1 MFCPYCG
8 TQVADDDLFCWNCGS
23 KIAASPKAPSSG
35 SQSAASRPSAEE
47 GNIPTHASLGGADAS
62 ARPAARQQQSS
73 PRTASPSASSGS
85 GFAGS
90 AAAGRTPASGSA
102 GSQPRRAQAPAESRS
117 SAGTAQAGNA
127 RRSQARPAQ
136 TGNARRASAPAARA
150 GSSGKTGSF
159 YLIDFLVR
167 MFTNKEN
174 VPLIIYLVL
183 NILLIGLITTAML
196 TLPIGWGL
204 LCGFLLY
211 VASVSIALS
220 PIGEALLRYQTGCHK
235 ITDQTVIDR
244 MEPIF
249 REVYTKARQADP
261 SISADVRLF
270 MNDEDCPNAFATG
283 RKTVCITRGLLT
295 LPDELIKATLG
306 HEFGHLSHKDTDRIL
321 VVAIG
326 NLFIEGLYIL
336 FQLGAILAD
345 IIMQIVAAFSGDAN
359 VFVSLMSSIS
369 RFFTLVILAAFMR
382 LWTALGTALCMKTSR
397 GNEFQADEFSVH
409 LGYADGL
416 VHLLQIVGGGPR
428 PKGLFASLASSHPH
442 SDDRIARIREL
453 AETGSARA

>member
-8 TQVADDDLFCWNCGS
+8 TQVADDDMFCWNCGS
-23 KIAASPKAPSSG
+23 KIASAKPSAAPQQSQPAPSSG
-35 SQSAASRPSAEE
+35 QAQERPRMNSPAQSGSREASGGSGFRNAQAAGRTSAQ
-47 GNIPTHASLGGADAS
+47 
-62 ARPAARQQQSS
+62 RPAPRRQSD
-73 PRTASPSASSGS
+73 RGLASDRKEQVSGSASSG
-85 GFAGS
+85 GRQVS
-90 AAAGRTPASGSA
+90 AAADARPEPVRRPAAPSRTPDDPNYDLSTL
-102 GSQPRRAQAPAESRS
+102 PSRKE
-117 SAGTAQAGNA
+117 
-127 RRSQARPAQ
+127 
-136 TGNARRASAPAARA
+136 
-150 GSSGKTGSF
+150 SGKSSF
-159 YLIDFLVR
+159 YLLDFLGR

-174 VPLIIYLVL
+174 IPLIIYLIL
-183 NILLIGLITTAML
+183 NILLIGLIVTAFL

-211 VASVSIALS
+211 IASVSIALS
-220 PIGEALLRYQTGCHK
+220 PIGEAILRYQTGCHK
-235 ITDQTVIDR
+235 ITDPDVINR

-249 REVYTKARQADP
+249 REVYYKAKKADP

-283 RKTVCITRGLLT
+283 RKTVCITRGLML
-295 LPDELIKATLG
+295 LSDEQIKATLG

-326 NLFIEGLYIL
+326 NLIIEGIYIL
-336 FQLGAILAD
+336 FQLGAIIAD
-345 IIMQIVAAFSGDAN
+345 IFMQIFAVFTGDAS

-369 RFFTLVILAAFMR
+369 RFFTLVVLAAFMR

-416 VHLLQIVGGGPR
+416 IALLQTIGGGPR

-442 SDDRIARIREL
+442 SDDRIARIRQLVE
-453 AETGSARA
+453 EGSAQA